1 MASSSFHPR
10 YWIHELAS
18 SVVCRI
24 VISTWRLLAGRPRL
38 AEEELI
44 RHLRWMVRHGVTP
57 TLMMAFFYGLL
68 AVYLPASFFPKSS
81 ALVEFIL
88 PHFGGFFTSFL
99 VPFAVAN
106 LFCVRG
112 VVALASELTGM
123 RGTQELDIL
132 DALGLDVA
140 RELFAPRALAI
151 ILPAPFL
158 AILAIGAGALGAWLG
173 SSIFLHVSLPDFWTA
188 FVSSLSL
195 KTCLITLLKTLVI
208 SFVLAIVAGAH
219 AFAHLSPGAREPV
232 GLLTTAAVGVASLS
246 VTILNL
252 IFRMAFP

>member
-1 MASSSFHPR
+1 MAASNLHLR

-18 SVVCRI
+18 SIVCRAA
-24 VISTWRLLAGRPRL
+24 ISLARLLTGRSRL
-38 AEEELI
+38 AEEELL
-44 RHLRWMVRHGVTP
+44 RHLRWMVQRGVTP

-68 AVYLPASFFPKSS
+68 AVYLPASFFPRSEV
-81 ALVEFIL
+81 LVEIIL
-88 PHFGGFFTSFL
+88 PHLGGFFTSFL

-112 VVALASELTGM
+112 VVAITAELAGM
-123 RGTQELDIL
+123 RGTQELDVL

-158 AILAIGAGALGAWLG
+158 AILAIAAGALGAWVG
-173 SSIFLHVSLPDFWTA
+173 ASFFLHVSLPEFWST
-188 FVSSLSL
+188 FL
-195 KTCLITLLKTLVI
+195 THITLKMCAVTVLKTLVVA
-208 SFVLAIVAGAH
+208 FVLAMVAGAH
-219 AFAHLSPGAREPV
+219 AFSPLAPGVREPV
-232 GLLTTAAVGVASLS
+232 GRLTTAAVAVATLS

-252 IFRMAFP
+252 MFRMAFP